1 MSAPTI
7 RLLGGWSQVLQE
19 HSASCRRAHPVLDMT
34 GEELE
39 RIKQLLATVSYRD
52 WTAMVSLDEKG
63 LVRLQVSAMVASTL
77 TGEVIENR
85 TRPLPLCP
93 EMSDGM
99 ITDLVFELTKE
110 LELHEAAERFTFGGN
125 RVYFPHQ
132 PDGRPLPEVPAL
144 RGASPAPSASPV
156 QANAIS
162 EERPK

>member
-1 MSAPTI
+1 MSSPTI
-7 RLLGGWSQVLQE
+7 RLLGGWNQVLHE
-19 HSASCRRAHPVLDMT
+19 HAASCRRNHPVVDMS

-39 RIKQLLATVSYRD
+39 RIKRLLATVSYRD
-52 WTAMVSLDEKG
+52 WTAMVSADDKG
-63 LVRLQVSAMVASTL
+63 TVRLQVSAMVASTF

-85 TRPLPLCP
+85 TRPLALCP
-93 EMSDGM
+93 EMSDGV

-125 RVYFPHQ
+125 RVYFPHK
-132 PDGRPLPEVPAL
+132 PDGMPLPEVPAM
-144 RGASPAPSASPV
+144 RGAAPAPAAGPV